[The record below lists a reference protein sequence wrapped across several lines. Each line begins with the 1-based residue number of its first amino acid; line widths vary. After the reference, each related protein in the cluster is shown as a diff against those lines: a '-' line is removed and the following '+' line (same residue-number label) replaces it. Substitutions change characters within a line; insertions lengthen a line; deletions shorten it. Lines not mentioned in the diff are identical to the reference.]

1 MKVISVVG
9 YKKTDSTALVTALV
23 RKLSEFGTVG
33 TVKQMGERSQNPAET
48 AIGPHFDA
56 GADMIIGIIG
66 DGITGDGITGDGITG
81 DGITGRNNSVATG
94 TGLVSFSRDRNL
106 EDALDML
113 CDQGF
118 DFAVVEGFKESN
130 LPKIVLGRL
139 QDISNVVFR
148 VPGDIDMHEEF
159 TSSLIE
165 LALVQPE
172 RYTLGALIKKIRK
185 DPLIR
190 KAGAIGTFTGIVREM
205 AGSEKTSRLEFEKY
219 EPEASKVLDG
229 IRKEIKRKEGIQ
241 EVLIHHKTGLIK
253 AGEDIVY
260 IVIAAAHRTELFPAL
275 SEAIERIKAEAPIW
289 KKEFTEK
296 EEFWV
301 HDREQDRRLA

>member
-1 MKVISVVG
+1 
-9 YKKTDSTALVTALV
+9 
-23 RKLSEFGTVG
+23 
-33 TVKQMGERSQNPAET
+33 
-48 AIGPHFDA
+48 
-56 GADMIIGIIG
+56 
-66 DGITGDGITGDGITG
+66 
-81 DGITGRNNSVATG
+81 
-94 TGLVSFSRDRNL
+94 
-106 EDALDML
+106 
-113 CDQGF
+113 
-118 DFAVVEGFKESN
+118 
-130 LPKIVLGRL
+130 
-139 QDISNVVFR
+139 
-148 VPGDIDMHEEF
+148 
-159 TSSLIE
+159 LIE